1 MIQHANFDK
10 AAFAYLNGDATAKDV
25 IALRDTLRTNPDL
38 RSRFTALVRLHRAQ
52 SIVLARRSPL
62 SFAGV
67 LKSLR
72 EFANRAGRFF
82 AHACVLVLVVVE
94 LDVAVPGIDTHS
106 WIQPLMSISEESSM
120 DDETMPIPE
129 VDEVNVDEDSAP
141 MPDVREADF
150 LES

>member
-1 MIQHANFDK
+1 MIQHADFDK
-10 AAFAYLNGDATAKDV
+10 AVFAYLNGDASAKDV
-25 IALRDTLRTNPDL
+25 IALRDTLRTQPEL
-38 RSRFTALVRLHRAQ
+38 RTRFTALVRLNRAQ
-52 SIVLARRSPL
+52 SVVLARRNTV
-62 SFAGV
+62 SFIGV

-94 LDVAVPGIDTHS
+94 LDVTVPGVDTHS
-106 WIQPLMSISEESSM
+106 WIQPLVSVAEETSM

-129 VDEVNVDEDSAP
+129 VDEVAVDDDAP

>member
-1 MIQHANFDK
+1 
-10 AAFAYLNGDATAKDV
+10 
-25 IALRDTLRTNPDL
+25 
-38 RSRFTALVRLHRAQ
+38 
-52 SIVLARRSPL
+52 
-62 SFAGV
+62 V

-94 LDVAVPGIDTHS
+94 LDVTVPGVDTRS
-106 WIQPLMSISEESSM
+106 WIQPLVSISEESSM

-129 VDEVNVDEDSAP
+129 VEEVGVDDDVAP

>member
-1 MIQHANFDK
+1 MIRHKDFDK
-10 AAFAYLNGDATAKDV
+10 AVFAYLDGDAAEKDV
-25 IALRDTLRTNPDL
+25 IVLRDTLRSHPEL
-38 RSRFTALVRLHRAQ
+38 RARFTALVRLHRAQ
-52 SIVLARRSPL
+52 SVVLARRNSV

-94 LDVAVPGIDTHS
+94 LDVTVPGVDTRS
-106 WIQPLMSISEESSM
+106 WIQPLVSISEDISM

-129 VDEVNVDEDSAP
+129 IEEVSVDEDAVP

>member
-1 MIQHANFDK
+1 MIQHADFDK
-10 AAFAYLNGDATAKDV
+10 AVFAYLNGDASAKDV
-25 IALRDTLRTNPDL
+25 IALRDTLRTQPEL
-38 RSRFTALVRLHRAQ
+38 RTRFTALVRLNRAQ
-52 SIVLARRSPL
+52 SVVLARRNTV
-62 SFAGV
+62 SFIGV

-94 LDVAVPGIDTHS
+94 LDVTVPGVDTHS
-106 WIQPLMSISEESSM
+106 WIQPLVSVAEETSM

-129 VDEVNVDEDSAP
+129 VDEVAVDDDAAP